1 MKKFKLSVIEKQ
13 SLRSIFIIITIQ
25 ILIIQVFV
33 TGYKNSFPVE
43 IQDTKCVDITVSDVI
58 KVYGRHRTLAV
69 NVYTYLD
76 GSDYTKFVFPRSVL
90 PDEYSCDELYDALF
104 PGESLSLRYVERR
117 SIIGWKN
124 IVVEA
129 RTATDVYRTLDGYNN
144 SDDKESRIIM
154 IVLLSIIEV
163 VFLIGS
169 VLYLCFEFKTIK
181 SLIRKIKRYFK
192 KRFAKNNKKA

>member
-1 MKKFKLSVIEKQ
+1 MKKIKLSVIEKQ
-13 SLRSIFIIITIQ
+13 SLRSIFIIIIIH
-25 ILIIQVFV
+25 ILIIQVLV

-58 KVYGRHRTLAV
+58 KVFGRHRTLAI

-76 GSDYTKFVFPRSVL
+76 GSDYTKFVFPRSVS
-90 PDEYSCDELYDALF
+90 PDEYSCDELYDVLF

-117 SIIGWKN
+117 SITGWKN

-129 RTATDVYRTLDGYNN
+129 RTETDIYRTLDGYNN
-144 SDDKESRIIM
+144 KDGKEPRIIM
-154 IVLLSIIEV
+154 IVLFSIIEV
-163 VFLIGS
+163 FFLIGS

-181 SLIRKIKRYFK
+181 ELIRKIKKYFK
-192 KRFAKNNKKA
+192 KRFADNNQKA